1 MPVIEITKD
10 VMGFQKG
17 QTFAI
22 SENQRAYGLVQQAI
36 ADGKAKVVTE
46 TEKEKKDKDK
56 DK

>member
-22 SENQRAYGLVQQAI
+22 SETQRAYGLVEQAI
-36 ADGKAKVVTE
+36 ADGKARVVD
-46 TEKEKKDKDK
+46 EKQKDKDK
-56 DK
+56 GK